1 MEGEERIQGKS
12 ETSSLPSSK
21 WAFALEQSGTSPQL
35 TSQFRGPSQV
45 PESQA
50 RSQGE
55 KTVFP
60 IYREQSKGRTHMP
73 LMGEKGQGSLPAY
86 GTLHVGRHPLG

>member
-1 MEGEERIQGKS
+1 MEGEERIQGKRRPLFLLQNGPLLWS
-12 ETSSLPSSK
+12 NQEPAPSLPPSS
-21 WAFALEQSGTSPQL
+21 EG
-35 TSQFRGPSQV
+35 
-45 PESQA
+45 QA